1 MKRYRILSAA
11 CLVLLIGM
19 AAYGRNR
26 IGDIEFFGY
35 TDFANPNQLRK
46 KLPVHVGDKL
56 TPFQTVAKV
65 RKAIRLDTG
74 QEPTNV
80 NFVCCDTHGN
90 STLFIGLPGPTTSH
104 FSYYAPPKGHER
116 LPDGLNELYRRLN
129 REWEAA
135 VREGGVAAQEDDSR
149 GYALIKYL
157 PAHAIQIQ
165 LRKYAL
171 RHQTTILQVLRDS
184 SDVEQRRVAAGILGY
199 AKQSQTQISALVRA
213 TRDPDSAVRNNAAR
227 ALAILAASNP
237 LVAAQIPAHNFI
249 AMVKSGVWT
258 DRNKASFVLLTLTK
272 SRSPALLAELRKEAL
287 PALIEMAE
295 WRDVAHAS
303 DARIILGRIAGIPE
317 EQLQRE
323 ASQPTARAILEALR
337 TR

>member
-1 MKRYRILSAA
+1 VAPELNLHRIFSAA
-11 CLVLLIGM
+11 CLVLLMGVPT
-19 AAYGRNR
+19 YGQNR

-35 TDFANPNQLRK
+35 TNFANPDQVRQ

-80 NFVCCDTHGN
+80 NFVCCDTHGD

-104 FSYYAPPKGHER
+104 FSYYASPKGNDR
-116 LPDGLNELYRRLN
+116 LPDNLNELYRRLN

-135 VREGGVAAQEDDSR
+135 VRKGGGAAQEDDSH
-149 GYALIKYL
+149 GYALTQYP
-157 PAHAIQIQ
+157 PAHALQIQ

-171 RHQTTILQVLRDS
+171 GHQTALLQVLRDS
-184 SDVEQRRVAAGILGY
+184 SEAEQRRMAAYVLGY

-227 ALAILAASNP
+227 ALGVLAVSDP
-237 LVAAQIPAHNFI
+237 RVAAQIPAHN
-249 AMVKSGVWT
+249 
-258 DRNKASFVLLTLTK
+258 L
-272 SRSPALLAELRKEAL
+272 SP
-287 PALIEMAE
+287 
-295 WRDVAHAS
+295 W
-303 DARIILGRIAGIPE
+303 
-317 EQLQRE
+317 
-323 ASQPTARAILEALR
+323 
-337 TR
+337 